1 MLRLSMILSL
11 LLLAP
16 IASNAGEQTEATLYK
31 RPFCGCCDGHAEHL
45 RANGYKVTVVQS
57 ENMSLIKK
65 KYDVPQEFEGCHTIV
80 IGGYVVEG
88 HVPALSIG
96 KLLKERPAIRGIS
109 LPGMPQGS
117 PGMTGKKAAPFQI
130 HQFTADGQSKLYAVE

>member
-1 MLRLSMILSL
+1 MLRLFMMLSL
-11 LLLAP
+11 LLLTP
-16 IASNAGEQTEATLYK
+16 SGVGAGEQPEATLYK
-31 RPFCGCCDGHAEHL
+31 RPFCSCCDGHAEHL
-45 RANGYKVTVVQS
+45 RANGYKVTIVQTK
-57 ENMSLIKK
+57 NMSLIKK

-88 HVPALSIG
+88 HVPASIIG

-117 PGMTGKKAAPFQI
+117 PGMTGVKNGPFVVYELSDKPAKV
-130 HQFTADGQSKLYAVE
+130 FATE

>member
-1 MLRLSMILSL
+1 MLRLFMML
-11 LLLAP
+11 LLLLLMPAG
-16 IASNAGEQTEATLYK
+16 AGAGERPEATLYK
-31 RPFCGCCDGHAEHL
+31 RPFCSCCDGHAEHL
-45 RANGYKVTVVQS
+45 RANGYKVTIIQTK
-57 ENMSLIKK
+57 NLSLIKK

-88 HVPALSIG
+88 HVPASIIG

-117 PGMTGKKAAPFQI
+117 PGMTGVKSGPFVVYELSDKPAKV
-130 HQFTADGQSKLYAVE
+130 FATE